1 MRLSIDTSR
10 CQGHGRCAVVNAD
23 LFEIDDDGYGV
34 VLIDEPGP
42 EYADDIKTAIGNCP
56 EQAISLT

>member
-1 MRLSIDTSR
+1 VTLSIDSAR
-10 CQGHGRCAVVNAD
+10 CQGHGRCAMTNAE

-34 VLIDEPGP
+34 VLIPQPGP
-42 EYADDIKTAIGNCP
+42 EYADDVRMAIDNCP